1 MRPGGATR
9 SCGAQTEI
17 SRDYITSLELFAE
30 RWNLPRGDLATIPGR
45 IGEMA
50 AAAEEREIREG
61 MITREKALELIYEE
75 NKPRYNS
82 LKWYLEIVGLDF
94 ESTIRKINLISKHY

>member
-1 MRPGGATR
+1 MAFYL
-9 SCGAQTEI
+9 SYLYHI
-17 SRDYITSLELFAE
+17 SIYSVIIF
-30 RWNLPRGDLATIPGR
+30 TIMVTFCKKIDG
-45 IGEMA
+45 
-50 AAAEEREIREG
+50 
-61 MITREKALELIYEE
+61 LIPEYDE